1 MTTTAVSLPPAPP
14 VADPPVL
21 RRRPR
26 RTRAQRRRGVA
37 GALTSIGM
45 IALAALVGAPFYY
58 IVVSTL
64 KTQQEVSNAPF
75 ALPTRLDFRN
85 YADVFAS
92 VPIVGAFANTFY
104 VTVVS
109 VALMLLVGSMAA
121 YAMLLRT
128 TLLTRIVSVVLIIAF
143 LVPGQATLIPLY
155 RLLASAGLVDSLE
168 GLILL
173 YAAGSIFCYFLIQGY
188 MKSLPLEIFEA
199 ARIDGAGPWQIYW
212 RIVLPLIRPILITVG
227 VFQTMWVWNDFITPN
242 VFISSSEKQTLVLQV
257 YKAVGQFG
265 VNWPAFLTLS
275 VVVLLPM
282 VVFFVLMQKHIVGG
296 LVSGSVKG

>member
-1 MTTTAVSLPPAPP
+1 MTTLIKDPAPTLSLDAP
-14 VADPPVL
+14 R
-21 RRRPR
+21 RRRPAGP
-26 RTRAQRRRGVA
+26 AQRRRRWGS
-37 GALTSIGM
+37 ALTSVGM

-64 KTQQEVSNAPF
+64 KTQQEVSSAPF
-75 ALPTRLDFRN
+75 ALPTTFDPSN
-85 YADVFAS
+85 YTDVFAS
-92 VPIVGAFANTFY
+92 VPILGAFANTLY
-104 VTVVS
+104 VTVAS

-121 YAMLLRT
+121 YAMLLRK
-128 TLLTRIVSVVLIIAF
+128 TLLTRVASVVLIIAF

-155 RLLASAGLVDSLE
+155 RLLAGAGLVDSLE

-173 YAAGSIFCYFLIQGY
+173 YAAGAIFCYFLIQGY

-242 VFISSSEKQTLVLQV
+242 VFISSPEKQTLVLQV

-275 VVVLLPM
+275 VIVLLPM
-282 VVFFVLMQKHIVGG
+282 VVFFIAMQKHIVGG

>member
-1 MTTTAVSLPPAPP
+1 MTTLIKDPAP
-14 VADPPVL
+14 ALELEPPR
-21 RRRPR
+21 RRRP
-26 RTRAQRRRGVA
+26 AGPARRRRRWGS
-37 GALTSIGM
+37 ALTSVGM

-64 KTQQEVSNAPF
+64 KTQQEVSSAPF
-75 ALPTRLDFRN
+75 ALPSTFDPSN

-92 VPIVGAFANTFY
+92 VPILGAFANTLY
-104 VTVVS
+104 VTVAS

-121 YAMLLRT
+121 YAMLLRKT
-128 TLLTRIVSVVLIIAF
+128 VVTRVASVVLIIAF

-155 RLLASAGLVDSLE
+155 RLLAGAGLVDSLE

-242 VFISSSEKQTLVLQV
+242 VFISSPEKQTLVLQV

-275 VVVLLPM
+275 VIVLLPM
-282 VVFFVLMQKHIVGG
+282 VVFFIAMQKHIVGG